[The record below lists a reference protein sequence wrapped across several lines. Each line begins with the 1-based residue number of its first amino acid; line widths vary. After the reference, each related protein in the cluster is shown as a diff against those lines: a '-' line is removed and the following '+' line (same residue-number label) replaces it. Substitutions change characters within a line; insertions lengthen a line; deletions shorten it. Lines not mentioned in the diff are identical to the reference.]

1 MASPAIVIC
10 TACHMYSLTISVG
23 DEGFTCDKC
32 REIVRLTEKISEL
45 ETRIQTLIEDSKN
58 VRALDTALD
67 ASSSGS
73 PVHCS
78 VSVTGP
84 LQQGNWVTVRRHSRG
99 SKHHSSVPI
108 KTLNRFSPLSDAPT
122 EKHDESAL
130 VIGDSIVRNVKIETP
145 ATIVQCLPG
154 ARAPDILAN
163 LKVLANAKRKYSKI
177 VIHAGA
183 NDVRLR
189 QSEITKNNIK
199 EVCELASM
207 MSDTVICSGPLPAY
221 RGDEI
226 HRSLSTKALFVNNMI
241 TDHNLD
247 ALCLTET
254 WLKPDDYIILNE
266 STPQDYCYKH
276 EPCPKGKRGRCC
288 FNL

>member
-10 TACHMYSLTISVG
+10 TACHMYSLSISVG

-58 VRALDTALD
+58 VRALDMALD

-122 EKHDESAL
+122 EKPDESAL

-226 HRSLSTKALFVNNMI
+226 HSRLSSLNGWMSKWCPQNNI
-241 TDHNLD
+241 GFIDNWT
-247 ALCLTET
+247 
-254 WLKPDDYIILNE
+254 
-266 STPQDYCYKH
+266 S
-276 EPCPKGKRGRCC
+276 
-288 FNL
+288 F